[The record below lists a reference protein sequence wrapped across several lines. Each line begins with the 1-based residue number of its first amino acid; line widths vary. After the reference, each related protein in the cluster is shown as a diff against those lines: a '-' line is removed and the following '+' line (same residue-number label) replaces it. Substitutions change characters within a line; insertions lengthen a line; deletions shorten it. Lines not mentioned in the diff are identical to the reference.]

1 MVETFKIQVNP
12 KLYIRDP
19 ETSELGRRIIS
30 ESIRL
35 IDEIGFEGF
44 TFKKLA
50 ASLQSTE
57 ATIYRYFENKHKLL
71 VYLINWYWSWL
82 ELQLVIEF
90 STMNNAADK
99 LKAAIALIT
108 GPIEKDERIAH
119 IDEVVLHRIVIQE
132 YAKAYL
138 TKNVD
143 YDNREGYFMAYKS
156 LCQLMASLVI
166 HINPAY
172 PYPHSIMSTVLE
184 ASVSQQ
190 FFARHLPRLTDVNA
204 GDTQNTLRNFIE
216 HLVLKTIQT
225 P

>member
-12 KLYIRDP
+12 KLFLRDP
-19 ETSELGRRIIS
+19 EGSELGKRLIS

-50 ASLQSTE
+50 AVLHSTE

-82 ELQLVIEF
+82 ELQLILEF
-90 STMNNAADK
+90 STMNDASDK
-99 LKAAIALIT
+99 LKSAIALIT

-119 IDEVVLHRIVIQE
+119 IDESILHRIILQE
-132 YAKAYL
+132 YSKAYL

-143 YDNREGYFMAYKS
+143 SDNNEGYFMAYKS
-156 LCQLMASLVI
+156 LCQLLSSLVS
-166 HINPAY
+166 HINPSY
-172 PYPHSIMSTVLE
+172 PYPHSLMSTVLE

-190 FFARHLPRLTDVNA
+190 FFAQHLPRLTDVGHNK
-204 GDTQNTLRNFIE
+204 DRESLRRFIE
-216 HLVLKTIQT
+216 HLVFQSLN
-225 P
+225 PS